1 MTENNIRELIK
12 EVLGKG
18 YLMSLG
24 TIDDGGVWVCD
35 VIFIFDD
42 QLNIFWMS
50 DPNTRHSKA
59 ILLNKKVAG
68 TITVNLPGEYNLGIQ
83 FEGRAEK
90 IEGARF
96 DLAKKHYAKR
106 RKSEPKEVDDVLD
119 GDSWYRL
126 IPAKIELIHEK
137 LFGFNKQKF
146 QL

>member
-59 ILLNKKVAG
+59 ILQNKKVAG